1 MGNRLWQFGL
11 LFVGAVASQALL
23 FDNMVLW
30 NYVSPLPYVIF
41 ILLLPSDTPRL
52 WQLVLAF
59 VLGLSI
65 DALASSLGLHAAA
78 STLMA
83 FLRPYL
89 LGRLHSRQGKET
101 DYIPSMGSMGSIWSL
116 KYTLILVAAHH
127 VTLFFLATTSMSN
140 LWNTF
145 ARALVTTIFTS
156 FMVLLLQ
163 LFLFSTTSKSN

>member
-11 LFVGAVASQALL
+11 LFVGAVAAQALL
-23 FDNMVLW
+23 FDNIALW

-41 ILLLPSDTPRL
+41 ILLLPNDTSRL

-65 DALASSLGLHAAA
+65 DALALSLGLHAAA
-78 STLMA
+78 CTLMA

-89 LGRLHSRQGKET
+89 LGLLRSRQGKET
-101 DYIPSMGSMGSIWSL
+101 NYIPSMGNMGFLWSL

-127 VTLFFLATTSMSN
+127 ITLFFLAATSTSN
-140 LWNTF
+140 LWSTL
-145 ARALVTTIFTS
+145 ARALVTIVFTS
-156 FMVLLLQ
+156 FVVLLSQ